1 MYLPQAAVRFTMK
14 SSFNRIGWVTLSQP
28 YMKDSCIVYG
38 WKTLRERIFQCSSR
52 STYSLG
58 IHLVSIQRCDYR
70 GYPSSIIFRQLFS
83 MPRAATISTSQTPS
97 SNRTSTEYKR
107 GSYAHQASNDVVIA
121 VMGATGTGKSTFIN
135 LVSGANFATGNGLI
149 SCTDQVSYSK
159 PFEVAGR
166 RVVLIDTPGFDD
178 STLSDTDVLKMVA
191 LHLSMTYEQGF
202 KLNGLIYMHRITDFK
217 MGGISR
223 RNFNMFRKLCGDDTL
238 QNVLI
243 VTTMWGLVDKEM
255 GEARERELMSDERL
269 MKPVIDKGA
278 RMVRHD
284 NDVQTAR
291 NIMFM
296 MLNNRPMA
304 LQIQKEIIDE
314 KKDISETAAGVELDR
329 ELAALAKKHRD
340 ELVSIQKDME
350 QALKEKDE
358 ETRKELEACRKEV
371 QSNMDNINKD
381 RERLSKEFAQE
392 KDRAEKRMQ
401 EVRKELTAEKKARE
415 EREKALEKMEA
426 EYRENSRL
434 NVQERELMRQE
445 IQRLRNTPRRRG
457 FLETLV
463 GVATTLIFLL

>member
-1 MYLPQAAVRFTMK
+1 
-14 SSFNRIGWVTLSQP
+14 
-28 YMKDSCIVYG
+28 
-38 WKTLRERIFQCSSR
+38 
-52 STYSLG
+52 
-58 IHLVSIQRCDYR
+58 
-70 GYPSSIIFRQLFS
+70 

-178 STLSDTDVLKMVA
+178 STLSDTDMLKMVA

-278 RMVRHD
+278 RM
-284 NDVQTAR
+284 
-291 NIMFM
+291 
-296 MLNNRPMA
+296 
-304 LQIQKEIIDE
+304 IQKEIIDE

-358 ETRKELEACRKEV
+358 ETRKELEEYRKEV
-371 QSNMDNINKD
+371 QTSMDSIKND
-381 RERLSKEFAQE
+381 RERLSKEFSEE
-392 KDRAEKRMQ
+392 KKRAEKRMQ
-401 EVRKELTAEKKARE
+401 EMSNELAAEKKARE

-434 NVQERELMRQE
+434 NAQEREMMRQE

-463 GVATTLIFLL
+463 GVATTVIFLL